1 MNKPT
6 LSYSSHNVYSAVSA
20 LKNEC
25 LQWNNLIILL
35 DGYMVYE
42 TEEGQVELFS
52 ETVFFL
58 PKGSR
63 RIRLATSAPANF
75 FVFNF
80 SCDTPVRL
88 PKVLKNATHG
98 AVYSLLSAYDAINK
112 DSHFDNTEKNEHL
125 LGCLVSV
132 LEHQARTQ
140 AYSELTLKISDYLH
154 KNFKNVITL
163 EDVGRAVFFSPV
175 YCDAVFKKDTGS
187 TIIDYVLSLRI
198 EESKKLLL
206 KGNYDIKE
214 IAESIGFHSGNY
226 YSRVFKKRVGC
237 APSAYRAHSKGII
250 S

>member
-6 LSYSSHNVYSAVSA
+6 ISYSSHNVYSSVSA

-25 LQWNNLIILL
+25 LPWNNLIILL
-35 DGYMVYE
+35 DGCMIYE
-42 TEEGQVELFS
+42 IEGRRVELSS

-63 RIRLATSAPANF
+63 RVRFSTNSRANF

-80 SCDTPVRL
+80 SCDTPIFL
-88 PKVLKNATHG
+88 PNVLKNATRG
-98 AVYSLLSAYDAINK
+98 AVYSLLSAYDAINR
-112 DSHFDNTEKNEHL
+112 DAPFDNTEEIEYL
-125 LGCLVSV
+125 LGCLVTV
-132 LEHQARTQ
+132 LEHQARTR
-140 AYSELTLKISDYLH
+140 AYSHLTLKILDYLH
-154 KNFKNVITL
+154 QNFRKYITL
-163 EDVGRAVFFSPV
+163 NDVGQAVFFSPV

-187 TIIDYVLSLRI
+187 TVIDYVLTLRI

-206 KGNYDIKE
+206 NENSDIKE
-214 IAESIGFHSGNY
+214 IAEAIGFHSSNY

-237 APSAYRAHSKGII
+237 TPSAYRAHSKGIF